1 MKKIRPISLA
11 PKLRNVLLNISR
23 IQNNYSLFFYSFPAD
38 MQISICGTLAA
49 LAFEIHLADAPG
61 EAEADIT

>member
-1 MKKIRPISLA
+1 LHAKIDIFVIGHKYFSFY
-11 PKLRNVLLNISR
+11 N
-23 IQNNYSLFFYSFPAD
+23 LFFSSFPAD